1 MDTRSPLNR
10 LGGKKRSM
18 KNVYSNERSVR
29 GNNNATNGEN
39 TNKKNNSLQQSKR
52 ETRGSLRSKAN
63 MNAAANVLAGI
74 AGRTETEMTRNER
87 RGTLRSHPTSTT
99 VGNKNTGLNDGKMS
113 FLEDA
118 ALLASYTRNFAQIS
132 NKRFLRQ
139 LKNVNDQIS
148 ERMKRFLDLWYG
160 FDTFHD
166 LVDGDRAEFL
176 KKLVIKSNPALS
188 DIDNLSKFMFNDTY
202 KLRYM
207 INEHLKDHEK
217 ALRNQKT
224 NITPSGAIESLTIKS
239 TKVLKNP
246 SIGYLKKTLLSN
258 LVSQMRHITTNTYEL
273 KSVVCDR
280 NTLNEILKK
289 HNITLL
295 IDAVKNKFVYNT
307 VINEK
312 VNSNFIASSPAQLS
326 NSATTNTNYR
336 HIFMNNVPTNNTN
349 SFTLAKKYGKTN
361 FNKVKWYK
369 QCVDVQLHHEF
380 INYCGVI
387 DSKIKYIFIQI
398 NPLKYDKRFLKIKNM
413 IIYPDSGSKYPDYDK
428 NTKTLHI
435 FGSQGISLSSVNN
448 LLKDE
453 LEGQNLSSNKSKI
466 FGWLVTDIKRSQDST
481 QVSYINEYN
490 QKKLNEKKKLYLI
503 TQDILCACR
512 CILSQVGCILE
523 NKGRYFIFSNDIGD
537 GMKVEVMISKP
548 KNNTVINSTI
558 LNDNGTNKMIV
569 VLNNRGNSNQNT
581 QMMNARKSG
590 NKVSGSG
597 GPNRPKRTSTR
608 RTPYARL

>member
-10 LGGKKRSM
+10 VGGKKRSM
-18 KNVYSNERSVR
+18 KNVYSNKRSRQVNKR
-29 GNNNATNGEN
+29 GNNY
-39 TNKKNNSLQQSKR
+39 LQQPTNEPSER
-52 ETRGSLRSKAN
+52 ETRGRLRNKAR
-63 MNAAANVLAGI
+63 MNAAANVLVGI

-87 RGTLRSHPTSTT
+87 RGTLRSHSTSTT
-99 VGNKNTGLNDGKMS
+99 VGNKNTGLNGGRMNI
-113 FLEDA
+113 LGDA
-118 ALLASYTRNFAQIS
+118 VLLASYTKNFAQIS

-349 SFTLAKKYGKTN
+349 SFTLAKKYDITKS

-413 IIYPDSGSKYPDYDK
+413 IIYPDSGSNNPDYDR

-453 LEGQNLSSNKSKI
+453 LKNQNILSNKSKI

-490 QKKLNEKKKLYLI
+490 QKKLNEQKKLYLI